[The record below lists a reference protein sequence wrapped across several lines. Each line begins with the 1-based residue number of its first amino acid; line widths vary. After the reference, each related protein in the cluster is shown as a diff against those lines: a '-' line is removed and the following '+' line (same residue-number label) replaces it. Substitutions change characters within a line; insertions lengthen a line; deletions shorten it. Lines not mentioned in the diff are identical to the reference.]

1 MTRVELNQ
9 FNMMQSVDQFF
20 TINHSLISSN
30 PAIVSTAGKLK
41 SLIGDINALSQ
52 VQAVSTKTE
61 STIKANARN
70 SMIDNVLKV
79 AAGMSAHAATTG
91 DTRLKMTADIVSS
104 DLKKMRDSDLVIK
117 IRALYDAAL
126 PVATELAVWG
136 VVQADIDKLNTDAG
150 QYTAQS
156 PDIRNLKVKTVQATS
171 DLKAK
176 LDEANALI
184 KNNLDAMMLP
194 FKNLNPSLHGEYLN
208 ARAIINRAA
217 TQTPAPP
224 KEG

>member
-20 TINHSLISSN
+20 TINQSLISSN
-30 PAIVSTAGKLK
+30 PAIVTVANKLK
-41 SLIGDINALSQ
+41 SLIGDINAHSR
-52 VQAVSTKTE
+52 VQAVSTKAE
-61 STIKANARN
+61 SAIKADVRN

-79 AAGMSAHAATTG
+79 AAGISAHAADSG
-91 DTRLKMTADIVSS
+91 DTHLKMTADITHSE
-104 DLKKMRDSDLVIK
+104 LKKMRDADLVIK

-126 PVATELAVWG
+126 PVAAALAVWG
-136 VVQADIDKLNTDAG
+136 VTQADIDALNTGAG

-156 PDIRNLKVKTVQATS
+156 PGIRNLKAKTVQATT
-171 DLKAK
+171 DLKVK
-176 LDEANALI
+176 FDEANALI
-184 KNNLDAMMLP
+184 KETLDPMMLP

-208 ARAIINRAA
+208 ARTIIDRTA
-217 TQTPAPP
+217 TQTPTPP